1 MRNMIKLV
9 AGTSFAAK
17 GATTV
22 AKSRGIGA
30 TTARK
35 EGGGMTTRLRDVVA
49 ETSMRETEIGDGILP
64 RTVTVGESGV
74 HHPLRGC
81 AGKDGELKSLN
92 LVLCTLNSGR
102 FRSD

>member
-22 AKSRGIGA
+22 AKNRGIGA

-35 EGGGMTTRLRDVVA
+35 EGGGMTTRSRDVVA
-49 ETSMRETEIGDGILP
+49 ETSMKETEIGDGILP
-64 RTVTVGESGV
+64 RTVTVGENGV
-74 HHPLRGC
+74 RHPLRGC
-81 AGKDGELKSLN
+81 AGKDGEL
-92 LVLCTLNSGR
+92 
-102 FRSD
+102 